1 MSFTLR
7 EFPPHPPMDVWFA
20 WPLHVEDMTG
30 LLETCKP
37 NYGGLSEARRQR
49 VEQDNADKLAK
60 LEAACERLIGDGGFC
75 YRDDLERAL
84 GWSESTVKRRV
95 DKSQRFERTGA
106 PGKGKS
112 KVVRRS
118 QDADCE

>member
-7 EFPPHPPMDVWFA
+7 EFAPHPPLDVWFA
-20 WPLHVEDMTG
+20 WPLHVEDVTG

-60 LEAACERLIGDGGFC
+60 LEAACDRLIGTDGSC
-75 YRDDLERAL
+75 LREDVERELA
-84 GWSESTVKRRV
+84 WSASTVKRWV
-95 DKSQRFERTGA
+95 DKSDRFERVGA
-106 PGKGKS
+106 AGAGKS
-112 KVVRRS
+112 KIVRRS
-118 QDADCE
+118 ADDEG